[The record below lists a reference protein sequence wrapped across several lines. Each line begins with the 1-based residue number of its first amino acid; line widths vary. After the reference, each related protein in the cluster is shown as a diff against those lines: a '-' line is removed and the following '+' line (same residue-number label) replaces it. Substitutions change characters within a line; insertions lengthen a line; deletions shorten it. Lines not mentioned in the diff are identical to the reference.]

1 MVMKRVVLAG
11 PISESPLI
19 ISCFLFKVKFMAATA
34 LCMCVGSL
42 TYWLLVRYGTCKFG
56 SL

>member
-19 ISCFLFKVKFMAATA
+19 ISWFLFKVKFMAATA

-56 SL
+56 NL